1 MEDEEYLSIA
11 SLNSWLEKGG
21 QSIIPACGIS
31 LRNPKLM
38 DLFSAKLYELW
49 STCQSLGRVL
59 HRWLLNE
66 MVSMAGKDFFL
77 TQFIRSQGLLFDD
90 TISYILSSKN
100 FLLVSFKVDLYAFQL
115 GRLPCA
121 LECFVMH
128 FILEC

>member
-21 QSIIPACGIS
+21 QSIIPACGIL

-66 MVSMAGKDFFL
+66 MVSMAGRDFFL
-77 TQFIRSQGLLFDD
+77 T
-90 TISYILSSKN
+90 
-100 FLLVSFKVDLYAFQL
+100 
-115 GRLPCA
+115 
-121 LECFVMH
+121 
-128 FILEC
+128 